1 MEMHIL
7 EETEPQLMAA
17 YPYMSW
23 EADGRT
29 HGHDVTHRPEA
40 WAPFFAD
47 GVQAGA
53 FPSAPAPASFS
64 SRRARRRRRSRLANG

>member
-7 EETEPQLMAA
+7 ERTEPETMTA
-17 YPYMSW
+17 YPYMTW

-29 HGHDVTHRPEA
+29 HGLDVTHRPEA
-40 WAPFFAD
+40 WAPFFAN

-53 FPSAPAPASFS
+53 IPSAPAPASLS
-64 SRRARRRRRSRLANG
+64 SRRTRRRRSRLAND